1 MPRYSAP
8 IHCSGVQLARGALA
22 VEDGVLT
29 LTGEVSE
36 AEHRGLVANGFT
48 PLGDEDEGDGLEA
61 RTVPQLRELAG
72 DEGADLAG
80 VSHKAG
86 IIDAIR
92 AHRAAETED

>member
-8 IHCSGVQLARGALA
+8 VHSTAVHLARGP
-22 VEDGVLT
+22 VPVVDGVLT
-29 LTGEVSE
+29 LRGEVSE
-36 AEHRGLVANGFT
+36 AEHRGLVANGFA
-48 PLGDEDEGDGLEA
+48 PLAEEADDLER

-72 DEGADLAG
+72 DEGAPLAG
-80 VSHKAG
+80 ASHKAG

>member
-8 IHCSGVQLARGALA
+8 IHCSGVQLARGPVA

-29 LTGEVSE
+29 LEGEVSE
-36 AEHRGLVANGFT
+36 AEHRSLVANGFA
-48 PLGDEDEGDGLEA
+48 PLAEQADGLEG
-61 RTVPQLRELAG
+61 RTVPQLRELAE

-86 IIDAIR
+86 IIGAIR